1 MLDMQIAGANAA
13 QSHPHNR
20 IPRIEDDRLGLIQK
34 GEFSVF
40 DVS

>member
-1 MLDMQIAGANAA
+1 MLDVQIAGADGA

-20 IPRIEDDRLGLIQK
+20 IPGIQNDRLGLVQK

-40 DVS
+40 DVC